1 MKVFFLIKVW
11 NMKNV
16 SIWFQQKP
24 IPQLRMFCLIQGINN
39 YVQINTYWSYIVQ
52 ICIFINLAS
61 NILLL
66 ASKTCF
72 LTSQG
77 LVGAGMN
84 CRALIIMTTM
94 TPEFILREVNGKK
107 RSNDGYSSFHLVRHV
122 IFWSTFSKLW

>member
-1 MKVFFLIKVW
+1 MSNSFRSWLLLLKHGYVLVFGHRICYCKKSLNVKVLFFLIKVW

-24 IPQLRMFCLIQGINN
+24 IPQLSMFCLIQGINN
-39 YVQINTYWSYIVQ
+39 YVQINTYWSYIVR

-72 LTSQG
+72 LNSQG

-84 CRALIIMTTM
+84 CRAL
-94 TPEFILREVNGKK
+94 
-107 RSNDGYSSFHLVRHV
+107 Y
-122 IFWSTFSKLW
+122 LWTLMFVT